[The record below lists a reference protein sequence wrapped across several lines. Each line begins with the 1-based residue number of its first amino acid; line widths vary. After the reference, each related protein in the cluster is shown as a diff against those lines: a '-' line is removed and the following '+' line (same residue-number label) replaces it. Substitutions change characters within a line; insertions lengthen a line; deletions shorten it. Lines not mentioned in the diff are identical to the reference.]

1 MPSPAI
7 IPLKPTLTMALAS
20 TMMIVVC
27 AVVTTALAAV
37 ALMRM
42 QRTTTRQQRL
52 KMDLAC
58 TAKRT
63 TTQHRKTRSMQGLH
77 QQSAPLVRIQ
87 TVQGTSLLM
96 DTSGLMTFYRCCLC
110 TTHPALYVGMELL
123 RMVNA
128 VMMAMTSKRMDAM
141 PVSAKEVL
149 RTSEVAVL
157 VP

>member
-1 MPSPAI
+1 M
-7 IPLKPTLTMALAS
+7 LKQELQTFR
-20 TMMIVVC
+20 VGVG
-27 AVVTTALAAV
+27 
-37 ALMRM
+37 ALMTM
-42 QRTTTRQQRL
+42 PQTMTPLQPLMTAP
-52 KMDLAC
+52 AC
-58 TAKRT
+58 TVKRPM
-63 TTQHRKTRSMQGLH
+63 TQHRKAHSMQDLY
-77 QQSAPLVRIQ
+77 QQNAPLVRIQ
-87 TVQGTSLLM
+87 TVLETSLLM